1 MIFARFPFSARWLR
15 CVSVAGIL
23 LIALGP
29 CHAGQTAPGQSAE
42 ECSPVIFAPTS
53 FFVANGRV
61 ELATSAPLKAGEPNE
76 LTLVLHGPPIG
87 CLIIEETAFGGPVA
101 ETSHRASIHRRSDG
115 SQYVLF
121 APVHMGK
128 VGVRLRVQFPDG
140 GFSRLDG
147 EVNVEPS
154 DREPAALIMRIGG
167 VPEDTNLLRLGLD
180 NPKWRSENNWE
191 YLYPAAYYLDSKQ
204 PVYISKEY
212 LHLAVKQPDGQPVVE
227 LREDGG
233 IRPLRLG
240 DALLVATFGK
250 TTREI
255 CIQVRAAAWR
265 GDNSRCGELRSPP
278 PVAPMDTVWT
288 HNPDGFESKIP
299 SYAYF
304 VSRISITAP
313 SQPVGLAQPL
323 GIPIAVSSNKIRS
336 VTFTERWA
344 GSNASILR
352 SSRWMV
358 SGPQKPGFM
367 VEQARLVRDDGNS
380 KVFEITPVA
389 LGEETVS
396 VAVDFDD
403 GGFEERYF
411 HLRSVLSD
419 SGLEEIR
426 LDYRRRPN
434 GQQRLTACLKYTQ
447 LANCIG
453 LSTLD
458 GLNIRVMQPNAN
470 VLRIDS
476 SGLVHELSPGTATV
490 IVSLGRVQQS
500 LTLKVSEPLV
510 P

>member
-1 MIFARFPFSARWLR
+1 MNPVRFPFSARWLR

-23 LIALGP
+23 FIALGS

-61 ELATSAPLKAGEPNE
+61 ELSTSAPLKAGEPNE
-76 LTLVLHGPPIG
+76 LTLVLHGPPLG
-87 CLIIEETAFGGPVA
+87 CLIIEETAFGGPIA

-128 VGVRLRVQFPDG
+128 VGVRLRAQFPDG
-140 GFSRLDG
+140 GFSQVDG
-147 EVNVEPS
+147 EVDVEPS
-154 DREPAALIMRIGG
+154 DREPAALIMGLGG
-167 VPEDTNLLRLGLD
+167 VPDDHDFLHLD
-180 NPKWRSENNWE
+180 PNDPKWRSENNWE
-191 YLYPAAYYLDSKQ
+191 RLYPVAYYLDSKQ

-212 LHLAVKQPDGQPVVE
+212 LHLAVKQPDGQRVVE

-233 IRPLRLG
+233 IRPLRVG

-255 CIQVRAAAWR
+255 CIQVRTSVQV
-265 GDNSRCGELRSPP
+265 GDDARCSELRTPP
-278 PVAPMDTVWT
+278 PDAPLDTVWT
-288 HNPDGFESKIP
+288 HHPDGLKSDFS
-299 SYAYF
+299 SLYF
-304 VSRISITAP
+304 VSRVSVTAP

-323 GIPIAVSSNKIRS
+323 EIPIAVSSNKIRS
-336 VTFTERWA
+336 LTFTERRA
-344 GSNASILR
+344 GSSFPR
-352 SSRWMV
+352 SSRWMA
-358 SGPQKPGFM
+358 SGPQRAGFM
-367 VEQARLVRDDGNS
+367 VEQARLVRDDGDS

-403 GGFEERYF
+403 GGFDERYF
-411 HLRSVLSD
+411 HLRTVLTD
-419 SGLEEIR
+419 SGLEAIR

-453 LSTLD
+453 LNTLD
-458 GLNIRVMQPNAN
+458 GLNIRVMQPNTN

-500 LTLKVSEPLV
+500 LDLKVSEPLV

>member
-1 MIFARFPFSARWLR
+1 MIPVRLPLSARWFR

-23 LIALGP
+23 LIAPGF
-29 CHAGQTAPGQSAE
+29 CHGGQTAPGQSAE
-42 ECSPVIFAPTS
+42 ECSPVEFTPTS

-87 CLIIEETAFGGPVA
+87 CLIIEETAFGGPIA

-128 VGVRLRVQFPDG
+128 VGVRLRSQFPDG

-147 EVNVEPS
+147 EVEVVPS
-154 DREPAALIMRIGG
+154 DREPAALILSLGG
-167 VPEDTNLLRLGLD
+167 VDTDFLHLD
-180 NPKWRSENNWE
+180 PNDPKWRSENNWE
-191 YLYPAAYYLDSKQ
+191 RLYPAAYYLDSKQ

-212 LHLAVKQPDGQPVVE
+212 LHLAVKQPNGQPVVE

-233 IRPLRLG
+233 IRPLRVG

-255 CIQVRAAAWR
+255 CIQVRTAVQV
-265 GDNSRCGELRSPP
+265 GDDSQCIELRTPP
-278 PVAPMDTVWT
+278 PVLPLNTVWA
-288 HNPDGFESKIP
+288 HHPDGLKSEIP
-299 SYAYF
+299 VYGHF
-304 VSRISITAP
+304 VSRISVTAP

-323 GIPIAVSSNKIRS
+323 EIPIVVSSNKIRS
-336 VTFTERWA
+336 VTFTERRA
-344 GSNASILR
+344 GSTFPR
-352 SSRWMV
+352 SSRWMA
-358 SGPQKPGFM
+358 SGPQRAGFLI
-367 VEQARLVRDDGNS
+367 EQARLVRDDS
-380 KVFEITPVA
+380 DYKVFEITPAIV
-389 LGEETVS
+389 GEETVS

-411 HLRSVLSD
+411 HLRTVLSD
-419 SGLEEIR
+419 SGLEGIR
-426 LDYRRRPN
+426 LNYVSRPN
-434 GQQRLTACLKYTQ
+434 IQPRLMACLKYIQ

-458 GLNIRVMQPNAN
+458 GLNIRVMQPGTS

-476 SGLVHELSPGTATV
+476 NGAVHELSPGTATV

-500 LTLKVSEPLV
+500 LDLKVSEPLV

>member
-1 MIFARFPFSARWLR
+1 MISVRFSFAARWFR

-23 LIALGP
+23 LIALGS
-29 CHAGQTAPGQSAE
+29 CHAGQTAPGPSAE
-42 ECSPVIFAPTS
+42 ECSPVVPSAR
-53 FFVANGRV
+53 FFVADGRI
-61 ELATSAPLKAGEPNE
+61 ELTTSAPLKAGEPNE

-87 CLIIEETAFGGPVA
+87 CIWIEETVLGGPVN
-101 ETSHRASIHRRSDG
+101 ETGHHASIHRRSDG

-121 APVHMGK
+121 VPVRMGK
-128 VGVRLRVQFPDG
+128 VGVRLMAQFPDG
-140 GFSRLDG
+140 GGANLNG
-147 EVNVEPS
+147 EVDVEPS
-154 DREPAALIMRIGG
+154 DREPAALIMRLGG
-167 VPEDTNLLRLGLD
+167 GASDTDLLRFGLD
-180 NPKWRSENNWE
+180 DPKWRSENNWE
-191 YLYPAAYYLDSKQ
+191 YLYPAAYYLDSKP
-204 PVYISKEY
+204 PVELSNEY
-212 LHLAVKQPDGQPVVE
+212 VHFAVKQPDGQPVVE

-250 TTREI
+250 ATREV
-255 CIQVRAAAWR
+255 CIQVRASAWM

-278 PVAPMDTVWT
+278 PVAPLDTIWT
-288 HNPDGFESKIP
+288 HDPEGLKSQIGGH
-299 SYAYF
+299 F
-304 VSRISITAP
+304 VSRVSVTAP

-323 GIPIAVSSNKIRS
+323 EIPIAVSSNKIRS

-344 GSNASILR
+344 GSDASILR
-352 SSRWMV
+352 SSRWMA

-367 VEQARLVRDDGNS
+367 VEQARLVRDDGDS

-396 VAVDFDD
+396 MAVDFDD
-403 GGFEERYF
+403 GGFDERYF
-411 HLRSVLSD
+411 HLRTVLSD
-419 SGLEEIR
+419 GGLEEIR

-434 GQQRLTACLKYTQ
+434 GQQRLTVCLKYTQ
-447 LANCIG
+447 SANCIG
-453 LSTLD
+453 LNTLD

-500 LTLKVSEPLV
+500 LTFKISEPLV